1 MRLKSGVHSR
11 SVLPDFFLDILCYEE
26 QAGYQQ
32 INKKYNAEVS
42 VFTIISTVSTAP
54 FSYLRR
60 GNFRKI
66 FAFL

>member
-42 VFTIISTVSTAP
+42 VFTRISTVSTAP
-54 FSYLRR
+54 F
-60 GNFRKI
+60 
-66 FAFL
+66 